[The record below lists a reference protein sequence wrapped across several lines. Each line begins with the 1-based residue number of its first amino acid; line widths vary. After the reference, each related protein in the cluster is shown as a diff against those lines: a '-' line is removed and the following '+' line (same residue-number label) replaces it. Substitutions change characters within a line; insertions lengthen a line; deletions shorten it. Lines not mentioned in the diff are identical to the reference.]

1 MFISTPSDSEQKA
14 NNFFIVFDKFMKS
27 SGYGAIKYSLQWDID
42 YSRVEIKILD
52 IQHALR
58 KSIISSIGK
67 RYKIDGIKKKKYD
80 VLIIHQPC

>member
-27 SGYGAIKYSLQWDID
+27 SGYGAIKYSLQWD
-42 YSRVEIKILD
+42 IKILD